1 MSPFGLRNSLE
12 SMKLLV
18 DTREQPTKR
27 LEERLEACGLP
38 YTRRKIDS
46 GDYSCICTLPNG
58 TELDFSNKVVI
69 ERKMDLGELCLC
81 FGSQRQRFEK
91 EFKRAKEA
99 GTKIYLLVENGSWE
113 KIYNWS
119 YKNKSKL
126 HPNALVASIAAF
138 RARYN
143 VQLDFCRSE
152 TTGRVIH
159 DILYRELKEYLERG
173 DGENG
178 VEL

>member
-1 MSPFGLRNSLE
+1 MTPFDLKYALE
-12 SMKLLV
+12 SMTLIV

-27 LEERLEACGLP
+27 LEERMEACGLP
-38 YTRRKIDS
+38 YIRRKIDS

-58 TELDFSNKVVI
+58 KELDFSDKVVI
-69 ERKMDLGELCLC
+69 ERKMDIGELCMC
-81 FGSQRQRFEK
+81 FGSQRERFEK
-91 EFKRAKEA
+91 EFQRAKERD
-99 GTKIYLLVENGSWE
+99 TKIYLLVENGSWE

-126 HPNALVASIAAF
+126 HPNALVASIDAF

-143 VQLDFCRSE
+143 MQLDFCRPA

-173 DGENG
+173 EGENG